1 MIVPLP
7 RYHTRHPSRAQ
18 ATFHLLQIFVKSF
31 PCFQL
36 LSRNLAKTLQ
46 VLVRDISFP
55 CGDRATSYAQ
65 EKLRTGGGVCKD
77 LSCQKTCVGDGGE
90 LDRELDDMYAKCDL
104 RKRTL
109 QKSLKFSDCRK
120 SIRKGIRPSCR
131 KPSDFFL
138 CLFGFGKGGNLEIQ
152 ANFRIAL
159 KCLGKELPPLSNYYK
174 NK

>member
-90 LDRELDDMYAKCDL
+90 LDRELDDMYGTGVTVRLRCEMRFEKKNFAKVAKIL
-104 RKRTL
+104 RL
-109 QKSLKFSDCRK
+109 SQKYS
-120 SIRKGIRPSCR
+120 KGNSA
-131 KPSDFFL
+131 KL
-138 CLFGFGKGGNLEIQ
+138 
-152 ANFRIAL
+152 
-159 KCLGKELPPLSNYYK
+159 
-174 NK
+174 